1 MVMTYVRDIRP
12 LHAAMAFSL
21 LLLLPSFAVS
31 SGLMSFDHRF
41 VALLVVSAVCIG
53 SCIALGFGRAELGL
67 ASPAVARHWAGGA
80 LITLTLMAFVALE
93 TSFVQGGRE
102 QPEWLAF
109 APFYVL
115 VSSPCQEIVCRAIP
129 MLLAERMRMT
139 GRGYV
144 LFSAAIFSLMHWAY
158 GDTLLLANTF
168 FAGMAWAG
176 AYLVTRN
183 IWPIVASH
191 AAVGTFAFWVGVA

>member
-1 MVMTYVRDIRP
+1 M
-12 LHAAMAFSL
+12 
-21 LLLLPSFAVS
+21 LLLLPGFAVR
-31 SGLMSFDHRF
+31 SGMMSFDHRF
-41 VALLVVSAVCIG
+41 VALLVVSVLCIG
-53 SCIALGFGRAELGL
+53 ACVFLGFSRAELGL
-67 ASPAVARHWAGGA
+67 STPAVARHWAGGA
-80 LITLTLMAFVALE
+80 AITAALAAFIVIE
-93 TSFVQGGRE
+93 TSFVGHSHA

-139 GRGYV
+139 GGGYV
-144 LFSAAIFSLMHWAY
+144 LFSAAIFSLMHSAY

-168 FAGMAWAG
+168 FAGLLWAA

-191 AAVGTFAFWVGVA
+191 AAIGTFAFWVGVA

>member
-1 MVMTYVRDIRP
+1 MTLARDIQPR
-12 LHAAMAFSL
+12 HAALAFSL
-21 LLLLPSFAVS
+21 LLLLPGFMVR

-41 VALLVVSAVCIG
+41 VALLAVSALCIG
-53 SCIALGFGRAELGL
+53 AVAWLGFTRAELGL
-67 ASPAVARHWAGGA
+67 GAPAAARHWAGGVA
-80 LITLTLMAFVALE
+80 LTLVLVTLVGLETFFVA
-93 TSFVQGGRE
+93 SHP

-115 VSSPCQEIVCRAIP
+115 VSSPCQEIVCRSIP
-129 MLLAERMRMT
+129 LLLAQRLRMT

-144 LFSAAIFSLMHWAY
+144 LFSAGIFSLMHWAY
-158 GDTLLLANTF
+158 GDPLLLANTF
-168 FAGMAWAG
+168 FAGIVWAG
-176 AYLVTRN
+176 AYLITRN